1 MTIYRGTVLDT
12 PESPFTGGVLR
23 AESDAGI
30 AVTDG
35 VITGRGPFAQVRA
48 SIQVRRAS
56 RREYWTRGATTADR
70 IGTYG

>member
-23 AESDAGI
+23 AESDAGV

-35 VITGRGPFAQVRA
+35 VITDRGPFIRVRA
-48 SIQVRRAS
+48 AHL
-56 RREYWTRGATTADR
+56 
-70 IGTYG
+70 